1 MNNSLFG
8 KTMENICKHVNV
20 ELVTESQKLKKLVA
34 KPTFKVAKK
43 FNEHL
48 VGVNMVREKLS
59 FNKRVY
65 TGFPLL
71 DLPKVL
77 MYQFHYQYMLPKYA
91 STHLKLLFTYTNSLC
106 YQVFT
111 DDFYRD
117 IQPDLEKF
125 DTADY
130 PKQHVLHSPM
140 NKKVIGKFKDE
151 TSSCPIRELVGLRP
165 KMYSF
170 FLKEDGKEKKEDS
183 RGGEELHDGAWNP
196 ACWL

>member
-1 MNNSLFG
+1 MVEIVNWFEHENFLSSEKWIENDFFKLMNNSLFG

-48 VGVNMVREKLS
+48 VGVNMVREKLL

-71 DLPKVL
+71 DLSKVL

-117 IQPDLEKF
+117 IQPDLENF
-125 DTADY
+125 SHGWLPETTC
-130 PKQHVLHSPM
+130 SPQPHEQEGDWEIQER
-140 NKKVIGKFKDE
+140 NQ
-151 TSSCPIRELVGLRP
+151 
-165 KMYSF
+165 
-170 FLKEDGKEKKEDS
+170 
-183 RGGEELHDGAWNP
+183 
-196 ACWL
+196 

>member
-1 MNNSLFG
+1 MISIETSNQ
-8 KTMENICKHVNV
+8 TWRI
-20 ELVTESQKLKKLVA
+20 
-34 KPTFKVAKK
+34 
-43 FNEHL
+43 
-48 VGVNMVREKLS
+48 
-59 FNKRVY
+59 
-65 TGFPLL
+65 
-71 DLPKVL
+71 
-77 MYQFHYQYMLPKYA
+77 FH
-91 STHLKLLFTYTNSLC
+91 
-106 YQVFT
+106 
-111 DDFYRD
+111 
-117 IQPDLEKF
+117 
-125 DTADY
+125 TADY

>member
-8 KTMENICKHVNV
+8 KTMENIFKLVNV

-71 DLPKVL
+71 DLSKVL
-77 MYQFHYQYMLPKYA
+77 MYQFHYQYILSKYA
-91 STHLKLLFTYTNSLC
+91 STHLKLLFTYTDSLC

-151 TSSCPIRELVGLRP
+151 TSSCPIRELVGLRS
-165 KMYSF
+165 KMYTF
-170 FLKEDGKEKKEDS
+170 FLKNDGKEKKEDS
-183 RGGEELHDGAWNP
+183 RGGEELHDGA
-196 ACWL
+196 